1 MSNETNNNYA
11 ILQKLAKQ
19 KVKALICLGKDNS
32 KIKNAFKK
40 SVKVIYDCQSMQE
53 AVSVSFKLASF
64 GDAVLLSPACSSF
77 DLYNNYEE
85 RGNDF
90 KKEVKTT

>member
-1 MSNETNNNYA
+1 
-11 ILQKLAKQ
+11 
-19 KVKALICLGKDNS
+19 
-32 KIKNAFKK
+32 
-40 SVKVIYDCQSMQE
+40 MQE
-53 AVSVSFKLASF
+53 AVKISFKLASF

-90 KKEVKTT
+90 KKEVKAT